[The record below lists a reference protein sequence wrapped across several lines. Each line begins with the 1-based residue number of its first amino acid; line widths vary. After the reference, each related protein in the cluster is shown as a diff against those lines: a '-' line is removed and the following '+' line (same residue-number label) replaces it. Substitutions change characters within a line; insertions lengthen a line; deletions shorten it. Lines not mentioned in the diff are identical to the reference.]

1 MLERGIRI
9 GCKVRQGIHRDMRVV
24 EEKLDGKFR
33 GEILLDVSSLHVER
47 GKIDDIV
54 PTVKEEADGASF
66 FRCSICWICLGI
78 MVDLEFNHGRFS
90 FSSVIYIFIVDSDE
104 GIPSLFHLDAVIG
117 FIERIDPGF
126 PLIHRGK

>member
-54 PTVKEEADGASF
+54 PTVKEETDGASF

-78 MVDLEFNHGRFS
+78 MVDLEFNHSILLLKR
-90 FSSVIYIFIVDSDE
+90 
-104 GIPSLFHLDAVIG
+104 H
-117 FIERIDPGF
+117 
-126 PLIHRGK
+126 IHIRRR